1 VSVAYLFDIP
11 IEKTVHDYDYQRW
24 KQGFYSMKNG
34 QTLSVHKNIPFSDLN
49 PFQQMLEIA
58 LPLEDEKKSLV
69 EMKNFSM
76 VRLVMPDRDVQI
88 AYSPTTEKEKILE
101 TNPYC
106 RINSKINF
114 VAWFFVDQ
122 IFGSLFLFLLK
133 KDKKSELLLDDK
145 W

>member
-1 VSVAYLFDIP
+1 
-11 IEKTVHDYDYQRW
+11 
-24 KQGFYSMKNG
+24 MKNG

-49 PFQQMLEIA
+49 SFQQMLEID
-58 LPLEDEKKSLV
+58 LLLEDEKKPLV

-88 AYSPTTEKEKILE
+88 AYSLTTEKEKILE

-114 VAWFFVDQ
+114 VAWFFVYQ

-133 KDKKSELLLDDK
+133 KGKKSELLLDDK